1 MVLVEMIGRVC
12 KRLFQTRLRGAILHF
27 RSVGATSIEDQ
38 MFSYTTNMLS
48 VILGFSEKTAQFI
61 QSKIIPEL
69 LRKFDFHM
77 TLKDYLDVPRPAL
90 FLSIQYHVCISF
102 LVPLLS

>member
-1 MVLVEMIGRVC
+1 MILVEMIARVC
-12 KRLFQTRLRGAILHF
+12 KRLFQARLRGAILHF

-38 MFSYTTNMLS
+38 MFSYTANMLS
-48 VILGFSEKTAQFI
+48 VILGFSERTAQFL

-69 LRKFDFHM
+69 QKKFDFQM

-90 FLSIQYHVCISF
+90 FLSIQYHV
-102 LVPLLS
+102 